1 MLEFCYFLFFSIMI
15 LITGFF
21 VIRSNPIHS
30 VFFLVLSFCNA
41 TGLLLL
47 LGVEFVGMLILVI
60 YVGAV
65 AILFLF
71 VVMMLDLNIAESEE
85 NYIRYLPLSSILWII
100 FSIQLYSILKWE
112 LGEVPYFSLILDS
125 NLFDINMINYT
136 SWADIMNDKSNIETV
151 GFVLY
156 SYFYDSF
163 FIGSFILL
171 VAMIGAIVLTMHQR
185 TLVKRQF
192 SKEQV
197 TANFNS
203 LVNLVV

>member
-1 MLEFCYFLFFSIMI
+1 MLELFYFLFFSIVI
-15 LITGFF
+15 LFTGSL

-47 LGVEFVGMLILVI
+47 LGVEFVGMLMLVI

-100 FSIQLYSILKWE
+100 FSVQLYSILKWD
-112 LGEVPYFSLILDS
+112 LGGYVYFNLLTESLVLDFNFIS
-125 NLFDINMINYT
+125 FID
-136 SWADIMNDKSNIETV
+136 WANSLYDKSNIESIGLV
-151 GFVLY
+151 IY

-163 FIGSFILL
+163 FIGSLILL
-171 VAMIGAIVLTMHQR
+171 VAMMGAIVLTMHQR
-185 TLVKRQF
+185 SLVKRQYA
-192 SKEQV
+192 KEQI
-197 TANFNS
+197 TSNFNTNIT
-203 LVNLVV
+203 LVI